1 MTITHMSYTKSSDN
15 RYSLGTIWFYV
26 LDSNKA
32 TGQKAHNIYIK
43 TPAQEQRALRLVDLW
58 RQVQR

>member
-1 MTITHMSYTKSSDN
+1 MTITHISYTKESDT

-26 LDSNKA
+26 PDSTKKS
-32 TGQKAHNIYIK
+32 GQKAHNIYII